1 MDFLDKVINSASTVA
16 TNVIDAWG
24 RVKVAS
30 LDAQVQPP
38 PPVPQTTLPFQTST
52 TNFLA
57 LGALVVLVI
66 LVLKK

>member
-1 MDFLDKVINSASTVA
+1 MDTLDKILNSIGSA
-16 TNVIDAWG
+16 TTSYIDAWG

-38 PPVPQTTLPFQTST
+38 APLSQASYMGMNATMLIV
-52 TNFLA
+52 
-57 LGALVVLVI
+57 LGIAAVGVV

>member
-1 MDFLDKVINSASTVA
+1 MDSLDKILASIGDA
-16 TNVIDAWG
+16 TTSYIDAWG

-38 PPVPQTTLPFQTST
+38 APNSQTTSAMNST
-52 TNFLA
+52 MLIV
-57 LGALVVLVI
+57 LGIAAVGMV